1 MVITH
6 NISALN
12 TGRQLGL
19 VQRRAEDS
27 SFKLA
32 SGCRINKA
40 ADDAAGLSISE
51 TMREQIR
58 GLDRASLN
66 STDGISLIQTAE
78 GAMGEIHSILQRMGE
93 LSVQAANDT
102 NTDDDRQT
110 IQEEV
115 ELLKAEIDRIAE
127 ETEFN
132 TIKLLDGTF
141 SDPEMTSN
149 NISVFALNGAN
160 QGQRFTLQ
168 ELNSQNGMKFIYED
182 VTHNVNTV
190 QSPSGSA
197 TIPGYGSL
205 KGALKNQI
213 VPQAVQAIVNRYST
227 TFGYL
232 RNSSIGIGLDL
243 YTDTT
248 SDVLASVTMGVA
260 GAINSP
266 DVTYKLSVNMA
277 SLNIDPVTGNLT
289 AASRDELEVTIIHEM
304 THAMMD
310 EALTNGMLGY
320 TGNGQTQQAQ
330 RFPMWYIEGMAQAS
344 AGGCFNGNDWVNAG
358 LGITA
363 STPTSSIAT
372 ILNSGQNQL
381 SAADGGSG
389 IAQYG
394 TGYLACM
401 YLGYLASGGGSV
413 QASKIASGLDRIMNE
428 IKSGTSMQDAVKR
441 YTRYQT
447 LSDFENNF
455 GNDAAGFVHNL
466 VTAVGNGSGGLV
478 SGFTTSSGFLPDRN
492 LNVSLFELD
501 TTNTEIK
508 NSYPSDHPVLAGGTR
523 SGTGAAGPNGGGG
536 TLNIQI
542 GANANQLMAI
552 YIDSMS
558 TGILGVLGV
567 NVTSFQGA
575 QDAIESVHMAI
586 DIVSHQR
593 AKLGAYQNRLNYAI
607 SNLDNSSE
615 NLQAAESKIRDLDVA
630 EEMVQF
636 SASQILL
643 QSGQSMLAQANQN
656 SSGILSL
663 LR

>member
-12 TGRQLGL
+12 TGRQLGV

-32 SGCRINKA
+32 SGYRINKA
-40 ADDAAGLSISE
+40 ADDAAGLSVSE

-110 IQEEV
+110 IQEEI

-132 TIKLLDGTF
+132 TMKLLDGTF
-141 SDPEMTSN
+141 SDPGTTSN
-149 NISVFALNGAN
+149 NISVSALNGPN
-160 QGQRFTLQ
+160 QGQSFTMQ
-168 ELNSQNGMKFIYED
+168 EVSSQNGMRIVYED
-182 VTHNVNTV
+182 VTYGVNTV
-190 QSPSGSA
+190 QTPTGPA
-197 TIPGYGSL
+197 TIPGYDSL
-205 KGALKNQI
+205 KTALKNQI
-213 VPQAVQAIVNRYST
+213 VPQAVQGIVNRYST

-232 RNSSIGIGLDL
+232 RNSSIGIGLKLENDP
-243 YTDTT
+243 
-248 SDVLASVTMGVA
+248 SSQVLASVTIGVSGPIIA
-260 GAINSP
+260 P
-266 DVTYKLSVNMA
+266 DVNYMLTVNMA
-277 SLNIDPVTGNLT
+277 SLLDSAGNFIPGK
-289 AASRDELEVTIIHEM
+289 RDELEITIIHEM
-304 THAMMD
+304 THALMD

-320 TGNGQTQQAQ
+320 IGNGQTDPTE
-330 RFPMWYIEGMAQAS
+330 RFPMWFTEGMAQAS
-344 AGGCFNGNDWVNAG
+344 AGGCFDGNDWVNNG

-363 STPTSSIAT
+363 ATSTAAIAN
-372 ILNSGQNQL
+372 ILNSGQNHL
-381 SAADGGSG
+381 STADGGSG
-389 IAQYG
+389 VAQYG

-401 YLGYLASGGGSV
+401 YLGYLASGRGSV
-413 QASKIASGLDRIMNE
+413 QASKIASGLDKIMNE
-428 IKSGTSMQDAVKR
+428 IKSGTSMQDAVRR
-441 YTRYQT
+441 YTPYQT
-447 LSDFENNF
+447 LADFESNF

-466 VTAVGNGSGGLV
+466 LSAVGNGSGGLV
-478 SGFTTSSGFLPDRN
+478 SGLTTSQSFLPDRN
-492 LNVSLFELD
+492 LNVSLFELN
-501 TTNTEIK
+501 TTREEVS

-523 SGTGAAGPNGGGG
+523 YGTGTAGPRGGAG

-542 GANANQLMAI
+542 GANANQLMPI

-558 TGILGVLGV
+558 TGILGVVGV
-567 NVTSFQGA
+567 NVTSFQDA

-615 NLQAAESKIRDLDVA
+615 NLQAAESLIRDLDMA
-630 EEMVQF
+630 EEMVQY

-656 SSGILSL
+656 SNGILSL

>member
-1 MVITH
+1 MLITH

-32 SGCRINKA
+32 SGYRINKA

-110 IQEEV
+110 IQEEI

-127 ETEFN
+127 DTEFN
-132 TIKLLDGTF
+132 TMKLLDGTF

-149 NISVFALNGAN
+149 NISVSALNGVN
-160 QGQRFTLQ
+160 KGQSFTMQ
-168 ELNSQNGMKFIYED
+168 ELNSQKGMKIVYED
-182 VTHNVNTV
+182 ATYGVNTV
-190 QSPSGSA
+190 QTPTGPA
-197 TIPGYGSL
+197 TQAGYAPL
-205 KGALKNQI
+205 KTALKNQI

-232 RNSSIGIGLDL
+232 RNSSIGIGLAL
-243 YTDTT
+243 ENKPG
-248 SDVLASVTMGVA
+248 SQVLASVTMGTSSTANGV
-260 GAINSP
+260 N
-266 DVTYKLSVNMA
+266 VMYKLTVNMA
-277 SLNIDPVTGNLT
+277 SLQTDSTGNLT
-289 AASRDELEVTIIHEM
+289 AKSRDELEVTIIHEM

-310 EALTNGMLGY
+310 ETLTNGMLGH
-320 TGNGQTQQAQ
+320 GGDP
-330 RFPMWYIEGMAQAS
+330 FPMWFIEGMAQAS
-344 AGGCFNGNDWVNAG
+344 AGGCFDGNDWVNGG

-363 STPTSSIAT
+363 STSTAQIAN
-372 ILNSGQNQL
+372 ILNSMASGPNGQNHL
-381 SAADGGSG
+381 STADSKSM

-401 YLGYLASGGGSV
+401 YLGYLASGSGSV
-413 QASKIASGLDRIMNE
+413 NASKIASGLDKIMNE
-428 IKSGTSMQDAVKR
+428 IKSGTSMQDAVKK
-441 YTRYQT
+441 YTKYQT

-466 VTAVGNGSGGLV
+466 VTAVGSGSGGLV
-478 SGFTTSSGFLPDRN
+478 SGLTTSKGFLPDKN
-492 LNVSLFELD
+492 LNVSLFELN
-501 TTNTEIK
+501 TASEGVTNA
-508 NSYPSDHPVLAGGTR
+508 YPSDHPVYAGGTKL
-523 SGTGAAGPNGGGG
+523 GTGPAGPKGGGG

-558 TGILGVLGV
+558 TGVLGVLGV
-567 NVTSFQGA
+567 NVTSFQDA

-593 AKLGAYQNRLNYAI
+593 AKLGAYENRLNYAI

-656 SSGILSL
+656 SNGILSL